1 MVRLLKKKKGE
12 ILWISFLRQ
21 KVFTY
26 LLKGFFFFFNNS
38 IIWGERGFK
47 VCLSFKE
54 EQKISIELQFI
65 RLLTF
70 MKD

>member
-1 MVRLLKKKKGE
+1 MVRLLIKKVNFCGLAFYSKK
-12 ILWISFLRQ
+12 
-21 KVFTY
+21 Y
-26 LLKGFFFFFNNS
+26 LLICLKFFFLNNS

-54 EQKISIELQFI
+54 EKKLSVELQFT